1 PATIQ
6 NQYVE
11 FSNATLYITHE
22 SEISDD
28 VIKHTLPEAQS
39 ALAYGSICLPLDDIP
54 TFLRRINHTQLRTC
68 FTIFVQTSEKDP
80 HKWHLEST
88 FPEIHYSHHSTTI
101 TRSRLVDADQAHPEF
116 GFLNTTV
123 GRQIYRKYLDIYRQY
138 YDSEKW
144 KIEPKNT
151 QAQLPVLSQPTA
163 PYQHSSVSSPPPKYS
178 PNISSVPSHQPNY
191 SKLNIEESHPHSNLI
206 KVEKYE
212 LKPLISRSE
221 RNYPKLA
228 NEIEQV
234 IDYTPQTKMVAKP
247 TDDHEDDLQNCKST
261 YAPILYSQDRHSH
274 SSSLFRSLL
283 CCVGTSHKFL
293 SRVGLEKYDNALYKG
308 VREKVTDKKNL
319 TGLEVLCNGDR
330 IKRDVKK
337 KTFYHPNEVEKCATP
352 FQLCEYIAS
361 QWSID
366 IEVLLPLV
374 HHVAKNSDQLV
385 ATLIKTELKKVID
398 VGTKHAKRNQRY
410 SVLIGKRCNGCVYDQ
425 VAYDLRL
432 HYHSE
437 FLDKLYHLDPEIF
450 RRFTLLAFELLKR
463 PLNIQKD

>member
-1 PATIQ
+1 
-6 NQYVE
+6 
-11 FSNATLYITHE
+11 
-22 SEISDD
+22 
-28 VIKHTLPEAQS
+28 
-39 ALAYGSICLPLDDIP
+39 
-54 TFLRRINHTQLRTC
+54 
-68 FTIFVQTSEKDP
+68 
-80 HKWHLEST
+80 
-88 FPEIHYSHHSTTI
+88 
-101 TRSRLVDADQAHPEF
+101 
-116 GFLNTTV
+116 
-123 GRQIYRKYLDIYRQY
+123 
-138 YDSEKW
+138 
-144 KIEPKNT
+144 
-151 QAQLPVLSQPTA
+151 
-163 PYQHSSVSSPPPKYS
+163 
-178 PNISSVPSHQPNY
+178 
-191 SKLNIEESHPHSNLI
+191 
-206 KVEKYE
+206 
-212 LKPLISRSE
+212 
-221 RNYPKLA
+221 
-228 NEIEQV
+228 
-234 IDYTPQTKMVAKP
+234 M
-247 TDDHEDDLQNCKST
+247 
-261 YAPILYSQDRHSH
+261 
-274 SSSLFRSLL
+274 
-283 CCVGTSHKFL
+283 
-293 SRVGLEKYDNALYKG
+293 
-308 VREKVTDKKNL
+308 TDKKNL

-463 PLNIQKD
+463 PLNIQKDGAILEIEWF